1 MSITSSLDT
10 SHDLALDVKNLA
22 KLKTMAQ
29 QNSPEA
35 VKATAKQFEALFLN
49 MMLKT
54 MRQASPADS
63 LLQSRER
70 TLYTE
75 MLDQQLS
82 QTMAG
87 RGMGLADM
95 LIAQLDKSA
104 VKPLTHSAESVQPI
118 ANLRPSVNT
127 ARLAATYSV
136 LPLIDDE
143 PVINQSLAETVKPSM
158 GSAAEFC
165 AQMQGQAEQAQT
177 LTGIPAAYI
186 LAQAALE
193 SGWGQRDI
201 RLADGSASHNLF
213 GIKAGADWQGKVAE
227 VLTTEYQNGV
237 AHKVVAKFKAYD
249 SAAEAFTDYAQMLTK
264 NPRYQALLANAQSA
278 EGFAWG
284 MQKAGYATD
293 PAYAGKLLKVIQRIE
308 SA

>member
-1 MSITSSLDT
+1 MSITSALDS

-87 RGMGLADM
+87 RGMGLADL

-104 VKPLTHSAESVQPI
+104 AKPLKQSADSIQPI
-118 ANLRPSVNT
+118 ANLRPSLTT
-127 ARLAATYSV
+127 ARLAASYKSAP
-136 LPLIDDE
+136 LPNEEPLI
-143 PVINQSLAETVKPSM
+143 NQTGSEALKPTT

-165 AQMQGQAEQAQT
+165 AQMQGQAEQAQS

-227 VLTTEYQNGV
+227 VVTTEYQNGV

-249 SAAEAFTDYAQMLTK
+249 SAADAFTDYAQLLTK
-264 NPRYQALLANAQSA
+264 NPRYQALLANPQSA

-293 PAYAGKLLKVIQRIE
+293 PAYADKLLKVIQRIE